1 MTDTR
6 GRRAWTAMAVLA
18 PLLAVLL
25 ALPASDCAAEI
36 GIKHRVIV
44 GSFDDKAEHHWYHGP
59 GPGQGMADMLITALV
74 KSGEFKVFE
83 RAALDEILAEKNLSL
98 SDLANPGVE
107 ASRKVEIGD
116 ILVKGVI
123 TEFGYKEETVGGS
136 LASGVLK
143 RAKVSSYSGRVA
155 VDLRLIHLGTSEV
168 LWADTVT
175 GSESSRSLG
184 LASDKFS
191 FGDQKHFDEHVVGKA
206 TRKVINAI
214 VEKLVEQTSKLSWT
228 GILIGA
234 EGFWFIDAGSEIG
247 IEEGVEFTV
256 RRLKKEVKHP
266 KTGAILKRIYEDV
279 GVVKATEVE
288 EGVTTV
294 AVVSGSGFQ
303 DGDIVTIRE

>member
-1 MTDTR
+1 MPNR
-6 GRRAWTAMAVLA
+6 SVRRAGAVLA
-18 PLLAVLL
+18 VLVPLAASML
-25 ALPASDCAAEI
+25 ALPAGDCAAEV

-44 GSFDDKAEHHWYHGP
+44 GSFEDKAEHRWYHGP
-59 GPGQGMADMLITALV
+59 GPGHGMADMLITALV
-74 KSGEFKVFE
+74 KSGQFKVFE
-83 RAALDEILAEKNLSL
+83 RDALDEILAEKNLSM

-123 TEFGYKEETVGGS
+123 TEFGYKEETIGGS

-143 RAKVSSYSGRVA
+143 RAKVGSYSGRVA

-184 LASDKFS
+184 LATDQFS
-191 FGDQKHFDEHVVGKA
+191 FGDQKRFDDHVVGKA

-214 VEKLVEQTSKLSWT
+214 VDKLAEETSKLGWS

-234 EGFWFIDAGSEIG
+234 EGFWFVDAGSEIG
-247 IEEGVEFTV
+247 IEEGMEFTV

-266 KTGAILKRIYEDV
+266 RTGDILKRIYEDI

-294 AVVSGSGFQ
+294 TVVSGSGFQ